1 MALATASH
9 QPGAHRVNGA
19 WIVRLPTGLGDTL
32 MALPVLRAVQ
42 RSCER
47 TVLWGPPAY
56 RELLAAA
63 GPATDYLPYRRRR
76 GLAGASDLIHAAANL
91 RHLRA
96 DAVLLLP
103 NAFEPALLA
112 AVAGIPRRIGY
123 ATDGRGPLLTDVVAD
138 TRPRHTV
145 HEADRFAHLAEH
157 AGFGPAEPDDHRLDH
172 AELDR
177 YAAKILPPGAS
188 YVGIVAGSANDPA
201 KRWPAAAYARLID
214 LLHRQWGAHPL
225 LLGSD
230 ADRPLNDEIGA
241 MCGVETTNLSG
252 GSLVDLAATLLRCR
266 MIVGNDTGGAHLA
279 AALGRPTAVIFGP
292 TDPAR
297 SCPRGDR
304 VVVLSARRFCQP
316 CGYGDCPLDHA
327 CMEKLDPHRV
337 LAILE
342 PLWNR

>member
-1 MALATASH
+1 M
-9 QPGAHRVNGA
+9 
-19 WIVRLPTGLGDTL
+19 RLPTWLGDTL

-42 RSCER
+42 RSSER

-63 GPATDYLPYRRRR
+63 GLPTDYLPYRRRR
-76 GLAGASDLIHAAANL
+76 GLAGASDAIHAAADL

-123 ATDGRGPLLTDVVAD
+123 ATDGRGPLLTDIVAD

-145 HEADRFAHLAEH
+145 HEADRFAYLAEH
-157 AGFGPAEPDDHRLDH
+157 AGFGPTEPDDLRLDPTG
-172 AELDR
+172 LDR
-177 YAAKILPPGAS
+177 YAAEILPPGTT
-188 YVGIVAGSANDPA
+188 YVGIVAGSANAPA
-201 KRWPAAAYARLID
+201 KRWPTAAYARLID
-214 LLHRQWGAHPL
+214 LLHQQWGADPL

-230 ADRPLNDEIGA
+230 ADRPLNDEISA

-252 GSLVDLAATLLRCR
+252 GSLTDLAATLVRCR
-266 MIVGNDTGGAHLA
+266 MIVANDTGGAHLA

-292 TDPAR
+292 ADPAR
-297 SCPRGDR
+297 YCPRGDH

-316 CGYGDCPLDHA
+316 CGYRDCPLDHA
-327 CMEKLDPHRV
+327 CMEKLDPDRV
-337 LAILE
+337 LTQLE